1 MKKLYIAIAITALM
15 AGCSSFSGKKDIGM
29 APPSDAN
36 VPVKDTK
43 LSTNFSD
50 EGVKIYYTTF
60 GKLEK
65 IEVTGQAPAWKRNVD
80 VLAESDAMDKLVK
93 FIHGKSVTSERRVKI
108 ISKAIDNASDVTSNK
123 YRSVDGTLQ
132 TEAKEIEDD
141 IKNSGNGEETQ
152 KGNTANRKASILDQ
166 TTIDVVQSITA
177 RGVLVGVRKIGDSIK
192 DDGKTYVAT
201 YQWSQK
207 DMDASLEVR
216 KAMSKSQ

>member
-29 APPSDAN
+29 APPSDTN

>member
-1 MKKLYIAIAITALM
+1 MKKLYIAIAIATM
-15 AGCSSFSGKKDIGM
+15 MSGCSIMGDKKDVGM
-29 APPSDAN
+29 NAPSDSN

-50 EGVKIYYTTF
+50 EGVKIYYTLS

-65 IEVTGQAPAWKRNVD
+65 IEVTGQAPAWNRNVD
-80 VLAESDAMDKLVK
+80 IIAEADAMDKLVK
-93 FIHGKSVTSERRVKI
+93 FVHGKTVTSERRVKI
-108 ISKAIDNASDVTSNK
+108 ISKAIDNASDITSNK

-132 TEAKEIEDD
+132 TDSKEIESE
-141 IKNSGNGEETQ
+141 IKNSNSGEETQ
-152 KGNTANRKASILDQ
+152 KDNTARRKASILDE
-166 TTIDVVQSITA
+166 TTVTAVQSITA

-207 DMDASLEVR
+207 DMATSLEIR
-216 KAMSKSQ
+216 NAMGKAQ